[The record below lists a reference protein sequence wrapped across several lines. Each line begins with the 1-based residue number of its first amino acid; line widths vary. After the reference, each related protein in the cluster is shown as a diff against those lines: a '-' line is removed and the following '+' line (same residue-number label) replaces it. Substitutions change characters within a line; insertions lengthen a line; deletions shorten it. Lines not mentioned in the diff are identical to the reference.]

1 MSINRGRP
9 ITKVL
14 VGQTSSR
21 LEYLHIEQSDNA
33 DRVVCNDARAFQLGW
48 WSLQRRRIAVYRQ
61 LDDSAARPELVLR
74 FCRFVDPNL
83 SCSRC
88 IWSVS
93 SAFFSVS
100 LFRASTSLLLQSLQL
115 SREVF
120 LVFMD

>member
-1 MSINRGRP
+1 MADLSP
-9 ITKVL
+9 KFL
-14 VGQTSSR
+14 LDKTSSH
-21 LEYLHIEQSDNA
+21 LEYLHIEQSDDA
-33 DRVVCNDARAFQLGW
+33 DRVVCNDACVFQSGW
-48 WSLQRRRIAVYRQ
+48 WLQRKRIAAYRQ
-61 LDDSAARPELVLR
+61 LDESAARPELVLR

-83 SCSRC
+83 SCSRR

-115 SREVF
+115 GCEIF